1 MSDNCGCE
9 KYGCTC
15 VEYSIDEVISS
26 NDNFIVKMKHMKC
39 RVTHLV
45 RNQMRKSVSEL
56 RERNYSSY
64 SGSSKSSG
72 KSVNNKAT
80 QLSSLSSINPHE
92 SKLIDHTTSR
102 QLTASSQEYTTESS
116 RPNYSNSTLERSKA
130 AGGYQQPTA
139 RMHPVANSTLI
150 DTLNSSKVPAK
161 MSHGSNAQ
169 KSYAPYNV
177 VTIHPPPLSQ
187 SSSTL
192 PQVSASDFKAPATKS
207 VAVETLPNMFE
218 YTEFTPSNFNQ
229 TEGTTMDSSTQATS
243 QVTTSTQATDL
254 TDKGTSTAKI
264 QTDVI
269 TLTTDT
275 SVSTTTTTTTTTSF
289 ILKFIRIIFN
299 GVMCILSF
307 LYRIKKIILMILM
320 IGLLLWAAVIYGAI
334 LGAAICTSAGGYPL
348 FQITLPPARPVY
360 F

>member
-1 MSDNCGCE
+1 MPGNS
-9 KYGCTC
+9 
-15 VEYSIDEVISS
+15 
-26 NDNFIVKMKHMKC
+26 
-39 RVTHLV
+39 
-45 RNQMRKSVSEL
+45 
-56 RERNYSSY
+56 
-64 SGSSKSSG
+64 SGSQSNEKGLDSKVCRSYVREITRVILEAVSH
-72 KSVNNKAT
+72 
-80 QLSSLSSINPHE
+80 QE
-92 SKLIDHTTSR
+92 SRR

-130 AGGYQQPTA
+130 AGGYQQPPV
-139 RMHPVANSTLI
+139 RMHPAGNSTLI
-150 DTLNSSKVPAK
+150 DTDNSSKVPLK
-161 MSHGSNAQ
+161 MSHGSNAL

-192 PQVSASDFKAPATKS
+192 PQVSVSDVTATKTQS
-207 VAVETLPNMFE
+207 VAVETLPTMFD
-218 YTEFTPSNFNQ
+218 YTEFTPSNFDQ
-229 TEGTTMDSSTQATS
+229 PESKTMDSSTQATS

-254 TDKGTSTAKI
+254 TDRGTSTAKI

-269 TLTTDT
+269 TDT
-275 SVSTTTTTTTTTSF
+275 SVPTTTTTTTTTTTSF
-289 ILKFIRIIFN
+289 IPKFIRIILD

-307 LYRIKKIILMILM
+307 LYRIKKIILMIVLL
-320 IGLLLWAAVIYGAI
+320 GLLLWAAVIYGAI